1 MLCVQLVI
9 GWFSAGTASLR
20 LSYVNRATVSQ
31 IALVRG
37 SGTVLPP
44 PCLEAPRAGPCFY
57 RLPRMPMDL
66 LSSIKLPH
74 WLMIAGAIL
83 IATGFLGLVFARNKE
98 AATNPDS
105 EPPVPRPQLP
115 PLPSLLDSSRHK
127 DNG

>member
-1 MLCVQLVI
+1 
-9 GWFSAGTASLR
+9 
-20 LSYVNRATVSQ
+20 
-31 IALVRG
+31 
-37 SGTVLPP
+37 
-44 PCLEAPRAGPCFY
+44 
-57 RLPRMPMDL
+57 MDL

-105 EPPVPRPQLP
+105 EPPAPRPQLP